1 MSFLSD
7 LDLSDVVEPRV
18 VEADMEYELR
28 ITDVREGTNKNGGP
42 YIMPRF
48 EIVGE
53 IGAKD
58 VSHYIGLPDSTMDA
72 KKLNNTKYRIKQ
84 FLEAFDLDP
93 QTDTSD
99 WVGAQGWAV
108 LGVQDNEQYG
118 EQNFIKRF
126 QIMR

>member
-18 VEADMEYELR
+18 VEADQEYNLR
-28 ITDVREGTNKNGGP
+28 ISDVKKGTNKNGGP
-42 YIMPRF
+42 YLMPRF

-53 IGAKD
+53 VGAKD
-58 VSHYIGLPDSTMDA
+58 VSHYIGLPDSSMDA

-84 FLEAFDLDP
+84 FLEAFDIDP
-93 QTDTSD
+93 QTDTES
-99 WVGAQGWAV
+99 WVGAEGWAV
-108 LGVQDNEQYG
+108 LGIQDNEQYG